1 LLLGVGDAPQRRAEI
16 DADALWMRRAVDARC
31 QPGVVE
37 RQAPGDEAEL
47 AESVQLAGRLGGHP
61 GERVEVVDLG
71 CHLRA
76 ERRWVEPVDALD
88 R

>member
-1 LLLGVGDAPQRRAEI
+1 MPMRCGCAAPSTPGR
-16 DADALWMRRAVDARC
+16 

-47 AESVQLAGRLGGHP
+47 AEPVELAGRLGRHP
-61 GERVEVVDLG
+61 GERVEVVDLRR
-71 CHLRA
+71 HLRA
-76 ERRWVEPVDALD
+76 ELGRVEPVDALD